1 VLLVLKDVQWAD
13 RSTLEL
19 VAFRA
24 RRMRGE
30 RIVVAATYRLDEVER
45 RMDLRRFP
53 ADVGRAATA
62 PRLTLAG

>member
-30 RIVVAATYRLDEVER
+30 RILSRPPIGLTRLNAGWICGASR
-45 RMDLRRFP
+45 PMSAGLRRRR
-53 ADVGRAATA
+53 G
-62 PRLTLAG
+62 